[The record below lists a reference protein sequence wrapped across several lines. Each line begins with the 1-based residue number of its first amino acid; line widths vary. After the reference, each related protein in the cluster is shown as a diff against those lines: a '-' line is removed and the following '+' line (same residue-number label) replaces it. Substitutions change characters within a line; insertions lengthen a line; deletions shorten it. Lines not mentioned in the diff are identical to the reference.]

1 MRGPILAVDDEPINL
16 ARLRSI
22 LESQHELVFA
32 RNGEEALQAVAKH
45 HPALILLDVQ
55 MPLMNGYEVCRRLKA
70 NPATEDIPV
79 IFVTSLGSDW
89 NEETGFDA
97 GCVDYITKPISPVVL
112 KTRVR
117 THLSLV
123 REQRLEAS
131 YRDAIFMLGEAGH
144 YNDTDTGVH
153 IWRMAAY
160 SRALAEAA
168 GWNPEQAALLE
179 LAAPMH
185 DTGKIGI
192 PDAILKKRGALN
204 DEDWSFMRCHPR
216 IGYEILSKSHAPVFQ
231 LAAEIAY
238 CHHEK
243 WDGSGYPRG
252 LRGEAIPMAAR
263 VMAIADA
270 YDALTSDRVYRP
282 GVAHDKAVQQIFQE
296 RAAHFDPDMVDAF
309 IEIQDEFA
317 AIAERFKDTDSD
329 FQQKIDYMAKAIAE
343 SP

>member
-1 MRGPILAVDDEPINL
+1 MRGPILVVDDEPINL
-16 ARLRSI
+16 ARLRAI
-22 LESQHELVFA
+22 LEAEHELVFA

-45 HPALILLDVQ
+45 RPALILLDVQ
-55 MPLMNGYEVCRRLKA
+55 MPKLDGYATCRRLKA
-70 NPATEDIPV
+70 DPATEDIPV
-79 IFVTSLGSDW
+79 IFVTSLGADW

-97 GCVDYITKPISPVVL
+97 GCVDYITKPISPVVV
-112 KTRVR
+112 KARIR

-123 REQRLEAS
+123 RERRLEQS
-131 YRDAIFMLGEAGH
+131 YRDAIYMLGEAGH

-252 LRGEAIPMAAR
+252 LAGETIPESAR
-263 VMAIADA
+263 IVAIADVF
-270 YDALTSDRVYRP
+270 DALSVRRSYKEP
-282 GVAHDKAVQQIFQE
+282 WPLQQVLENLQQG
-296 RAAHFDPDMVDAF
+296 AGAHFEPRLVALFRQILPHILQIQRDWDAR
-309 IEIQDEFA
+309 E
-317 AIAERFKDTDSD
+317 
-329 FQQKIDYMAKAIAE
+329 QQPKI
-343 SP
+343 